1 MRARIRLISVVAA
14 LAAGAVLTSCGDDDE
29 GGGGGLPGAG
39 GGLPD
44 FEMNEE
50 LELDT
55 TGGFGDGGAEG
66 DGAPDAEGLPDPGA
80 GGGDPAWFA
89 RWEANGATLYT
100 TADGVLYGN
109 PGTGETCRQSVG
121 VQGALDWEPVFFMC
135 QGTAASVTLRLSGD
149 TMAIE
154 WGDRTEELTRAESLD
169 GQTVD
174 LDSLESTI
182 LN

>member
-1 MRARIRLISVVAA
+1 MAA
-14 LAAGAVLTSCGDDDE
+14 AIAASTVLTSCGDDDE
-29 GGGGGLPGAG
+29 DGGGGLPG
-39 GGLPD
+39 GGLPG

-66 DGAPDAEGLPDPGA
+66 DGAPDPEA
-80 GGGDPAWFA
+80 GGRPDIEGDPAWFA
-89 RWEANGATLYT
+89 RWEADGLTLYT

-109 PGTGETCRQSVG
+109 SGTGETCRQSSG
-121 VQGALDWEPVFFMC
+121 VLGALDWEPVLFMC
-135 QGTAASVTLRLSGD
+135 QGSAANATLRLSGD

-154 WGDRTEELTRAESLD
+154 WSDRTEQLNRAESLAD
-169 GQTVD
+169 QTVD